1 MTATRWRLGLAPP
14 GRNLREQAEFAAAA
28 EEAGFESVWVSEV
41 AGYDA
46 VTQAAAV
53 GARARRL
60 RVGTAIVP
68 IYTRNP
74 LLMAMTAAGLN
85 EVLEGRFVLGLG
97 TSTRVIMEEWHGT
110 PWSRPLA
117 TMRAYVALLRR
128 FFAGERLSAP
138 EGPFRHRRAALGVR
152 VAAPPPI
159 FLGAL
164 NDRMLE
170 LAGEVADGV
179 ILNFASLRS
188 VARALERIEV
198 GAARGGRSRQD
209 VEVAVFFR
217 ATLTPDI
224 QPVRERYARELLPY
238 LLAPVYRRMFAA
250 EGLGDVCAAVAE
262 AWGQGRRAEAL
273 RAVPDDLVR
282 ERALVGTPEEC
293 RARLQAYAA
302 AGVDTAIVLPVPR
315 PDGDYGEEVR
325 SIIGTFGAMVPA
337 PGGTTPAP

>member
-1 MTATRWRLGLAPP
+1 M
-14 GRNLREQAEFAAAA
+14 REQGEFAAAA

-53 GARARRL
+53 GGRTRRL

-74 LLMAMTAAGLN
+74 LLMAMTAASLHELLG
-85 EVLEGRFVLGLG
+85 GRFVLGLG

-110 PWSRPLA
+110 PWERPLA
-117 TMRAYVALLRR
+117 TMRAYVTLLRR
-128 FFAGERLSAP
+128 FLAGERLSTS

-152 VAAPPPI
+152 AAAAPPI

-188 VARALERIEV
+188 VGRALERIEA
-198 GAARGGRSRQD
+198 GAVRGGRSRGD

-250 EGLGDVCAAVAE
+250 EGLDGVCAAVAE
-262 AWGQGRRAEAL
+262 AWSQGRRAEAL
-273 RAVPDDLVR
+273 RVVPEELVR
-282 ERALVGTPEEC
+282 ERALVGTPEAC
-293 RARLQAYAA
+293 HARLQAYAA

-315 PDGDYGEEVR
+315 PDRDYEEEVR
-325 SIIGTFGAMVPA
+325 SMIKVFGAMAPA
-337 PGGTTPAP
+337 PGGTTPAS